1 MTNIV
6 FFNGLCE
13 GDSIFGF
20 SAFAVFSVLVD
31 PNDGV
36 CLCRASA
43 AEFYG
48 IYGYT
53 NEEWNVV
60 HDCHADDAGRA
71 IVQLCRQTGKTIRY
85 CDDEQYSPDGT
96 PADLCDY
103 LTSRIHDEIPGYDD
117 PKDFRE
123 DDFDNHPLADLREQL
138 VEALE

>member
-1 MTNIV
+1 MTNVV

-20 SAFAVFSVLVD
+20 SAFAVSPVLVD
-31 PNDGV
+31 PNEGV
-36 CLCRASA
+36 CQCSPSA
-43 AEFYG
+43 AEFFA
-48 IYGYT
+48 IYGHG
-53 NEEWNVV
+53 NMEWNVV

-85 CDDEQYSPDGT
+85 RDNAQYSPDGT

-103 LTSRIHDEIPGYDD
+103 MTSRIHDEIPSYDD
-117 PKDFRE
+117 PESFRE
-123 DDFDNHPLADLREQL
+123 DDFDNHPLAALREQL